1 MTKRLAEQLPPGA
14 PELAAFDAA
23 VTSAEH
29 RRVLVKAASQ
39 TPYSKHTLRNYRY
52 RFNHYQRW
60 ARDHGF
66 QADPEFISDELAEA
80 YVIHQ
85 ATVDRYHP
93 QTIRVSLGALRFYAS
108 RARVSPEPSFRAA
121 FDVLLRYSVAVANAK
136 PE

>member
-1 MTKRLAEQLPPGA
+1 MTKRLAERLPPGA

-23 VTSAEH
+23 VTSSEH
-29 RRVLVKAASQ
+29 RRVLVKAASE

-52 RFNHYQRW
+52 RFNHYRRW

-66 QADPEFISDELAEA
+66 QTDPEFISDELAEA

-93 QTIRVSLGALRFYAS
+93 QTIRQSLGALRYYAS
-108 RARVSPEPSFRAA
+108 RARVSPEPSFRSA
-121 FDVLLRYSVAVANAK
+121 FDVLLRYRVALDQAK
-136 PE
+136 TQ